1 MTVNFWCGFVAF
13 MAVLFGFV
21 QFVVYGSTGS
31 EPETVLDWILIVV
44 DILCAVIGTILAIV
58 I

>member
-13 MAVLFGFV
+13 MAVCFGFV
-21 QFVVYGSTGS
+21 MFFAYDYTGN
-31 EPETVLDWILIVV
+31 EPETVLEWILIVV

-58 I
+58 L

>member
-13 MAVLFGFV
+13 MAVCSGFV
-21 QFVVYGSTGS
+21 LFFLYDYTGS

-44 DILCAVIGTILAIV
+44 DILCAVIGAILAVV

>member
-1 MTVNFWCGFVAF
+1 

>member
-1 MTVNFWCGFVAF
+1 MTVNSWCGFVAF
-13 MAVLFGFV
+13 MAVCFGFV
-21 QFVVYGSTGS
+21 LFFVHDYTGS
-31 EPETVLDWILIVV
+31 EPETVLEWILIVV

>member
-1 MTVNFWCGFVAF
+1 MTINFWCGFVAF
-13 MAVLFGFV
+13 MAVLFGFA
-21 QFVVYGSTGS
+21 QFVGYDSTGN

-58 I
+58 L

>member
-13 MAVLFGFV
+13 MAVCFGFV
-21 QFVVYGSTGS
+21 LFFLYDYTGS
-31 EPETVLDWILIVV
+31 EPETVIDWILIVV

>member
-21 QFVVYGSTGS
+21 QFVGYDSTGS
-31 EPETVLDWILIVV
+31 EPETVFDWILIVV
-44 DILCAVIGTILAIV
+44 DILCAVVGTILAIV
-58 I
+58 L

>member
-21 QFVVYGSTGS
+21 QFVGYDSTCS
-31 EPETVLDWILIVV
+31 EPETVCDWIPSVGG
-44 DILCAVIGTILAIV
+44 ILCAVVGTILAIV
-58 I
+58 L